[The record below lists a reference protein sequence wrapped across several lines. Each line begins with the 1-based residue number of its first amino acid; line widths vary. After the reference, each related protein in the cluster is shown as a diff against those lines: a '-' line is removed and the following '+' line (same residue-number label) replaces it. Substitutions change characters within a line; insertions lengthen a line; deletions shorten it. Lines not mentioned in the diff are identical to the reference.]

1 METGSVDFDLESRVK
16 ALVEEV
22 LKGQKAASGGATLGG
37 SSSTREESGHGTSG
51 DSGSSWVLAVLLQ
64 LVCE

>member
-1 METGSVDFDLESRVK
+1 MKTGSVDFDLESRVK

-37 SSSTREESGHGTSG
+37 SSSTREESGGGTSG
-51 DSGSSWVLAVLLQ
+51 DSGSSSLTSVGLL
-64 LVCE
+64 LC